1 MSDMIDLDK
10 RQAVRKVAQS
20 SIRLKGLCL
29 SSLCLKGI
37 HVEGTDTWVGG
48 GGGPLHSLKWWI
60 PLLADAKM
68 NAQTP
73 SFIHLKPLHF
83 WLEFLFCFFLFFSE
97 SPTSAAALSFLWL
110 PVTQAWFLTGISNRH
125 SCLQMEPGRSSH
137 QNACKKCDRSKWFL
151 QRWLALKPWFFYS
164 GGALWRIA
172 GEQPS
177 YPRLVSGLFWTTART
192 FSFFFS
198 F

>member
-48 GGGPLHSLKWWI
+48 GGGGGEEKKPLHSLKWWI

-73 SFIHLKPLHF
+73 KHLPSFI
-83 WLEFLFCFFLFFSE
+83 
-97 SPTSAAALSFLWL
+97 
-110 PVTQAWFLTGISNRH
+110 
-125 SCLQMEPGRSSH
+125 
-137 QNACKKCDRSKWFL
+137 
-151 QRWLALKPWFFYS
+151 
-164 GGALWRIA
+164 
-172 GEQPS
+172 
-177 YPRLVSGLFWTTART
+177 
-192 FSFFFS
+192 
-198 F
+198 